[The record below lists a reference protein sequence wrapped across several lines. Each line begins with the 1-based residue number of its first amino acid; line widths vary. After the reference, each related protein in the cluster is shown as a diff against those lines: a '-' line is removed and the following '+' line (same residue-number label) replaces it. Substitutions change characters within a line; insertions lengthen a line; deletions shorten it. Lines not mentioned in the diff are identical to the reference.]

1 MWLTGRLLVSAA
13 RGWAASAHN
22 NEHRRALLEMAKAW
36 SLAALQAEQG
46 AGRATVRT
54 LKRAA
59 GQQKNGPL

>member
-1 MWLTGRLLVSAA
+1 
-13 RGWAASAHN
+13 
-22 NEHRRALLEMAKAW
+22 MAKAW